1 MNKEGKKEKKG
12 FVSIVIPVYNV
23 QKKIVK
29 CLQSICN
36 QSYQNFEILCIDD
49 GSTDSTIE
57 IIKKLA
63 QKDCR
68 IQLIQKAQEIMG
80 FQKPKENIFYSLT
93 VMM

>member
-1 MNKEGKKEKKG
+1 MDKEGKKEKKG
-12 FVSIVIPVYNV
+12 FVSIVIPVYNM

-63 QKDCR
+63 QKDWR
-68 IQLIQKAQEIMG
+68 IQLIQKEHGGQGSARRIY
-80 FQKPKENIFYSLT
+80 FIY
-93 VMM
+93 